1 MTGSMHIAQ
10 EDLTLYAMRALLA
23 DESTRVR
30 EHLEACPEC
39 REELARVSGDLALV
53 AISAEASP
61 VPEGAR
67 QRFLDRIRADEKALG
82 SEPVE
87 PARTLAGFEQPN
99 RGFRWAVVIPWVMA
113 AALIL
118 ITVALGM
125 RMQSLNQ
132 RLEQQTALLNQQ
144 KAENERAQGV
154 LDLLTAPEAQHVTL
168 TATESH
174 PAPTARTV
182 YLASKGALL
191 MQASN
196 LNAVPAGKTYEL
208 WIIPVKGAPI
218 PAGLFRP
225 DGAGNANV
233 VLPEL
238 PKGVPAKAF
247 GVTIEKA
254 GGSSS
259 PTAPILLEG
268 VAAQP
273 GE

>member
-1 MTGSMHIAQ
+1 MTESRHIAQ
-10 EDLTLYAMRALLA
+10 EDLALYAMQALSA
-23 DESTRVR
+23 DESMRVR
-30 EHLEACPEC
+30 EHLGVCPEC

-53 AISAEASP
+53 AMSVEASP
-61 VPEGAR
+61 LPEGAR
-67 QRFLDRIRADEKALG
+67 QRFLARIGAAGEALA
-82 SEPVE
+82 SEPLA
-87 PARTLAGFEQPN
+87 PARTKAEIEPPN
-99 RGFRWAVVIPWVMA
+99 RGLRWAVAIPWAAV

-118 ITVALGM
+118 ISVALGV
-125 RMQSLNQ
+125 RVQSLNQ
-132 RLEQQTALLNQQ
+132 RLEQQTDLVNRQ
-144 KAENERAQGV
+144 KEENERAQAV

-182 YLASKGALL
+182 YLAAKGALL

-208 WIIPVKGAPI
+208 WVIPVKGAPL

-225 DGAGNANV
+225 DGAGNAEV

-254 GGSSS
+254 GGSST

-268 VAAQP
+268 AAAQQ